1 MAWSGKDGRWPRL
14 IVPAILLIFLACGAY
29 AEDIFLDWDVAVD
42 SNIKPASVDQPVCMN
57 RFNYV
62 LLSSLNSPS
71 PILIKFKR

>member
-1 MAWSGKDGRWPRL
+1 MAWSGKDGRWPWL

-42 SNIKPASVDQPVCMN
+42 TNIKPASVDQPVCMN

-62 LLSSLNSPS
+62 LFSSLNPPS
-71 PILIKFKR
+71 PN